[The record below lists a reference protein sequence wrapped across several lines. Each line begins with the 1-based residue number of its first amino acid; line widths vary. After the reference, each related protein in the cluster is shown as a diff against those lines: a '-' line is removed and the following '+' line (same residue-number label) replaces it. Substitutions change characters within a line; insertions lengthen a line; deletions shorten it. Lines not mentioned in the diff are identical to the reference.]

1 MQIPTL
7 FTTWVLVAS
16 TLATGG
22 LTLSITS
29 PGTSDIVQVGSPFTI
44 KWDTDYPG
52 KVDVTLLGGNNP
64 NTLQPC
70 GSLTGPGGI
79 SNVGSMQ
86 WDVSGHKPLDG
97 KPWDCTDAWNNAYGN
112 TIFGIRIQVL
122 GLEPVYYS
130 VPFKITP

>member
-1 MQIPTL
+1 
-7 FTTWVLVAS
+7 
-16 TLATGG
+16 
-22 LTLSITS
+22 
-29 PGTSDIVQVGSPFTI
+29 
-44 KWDTDYPG
+44 
-52 KVDVTLLGGNNP
+52 
-64 NTLQPC
+64 
-70 GSLTGPGGI
+70 
-79 SNVGSMQ
+79 MQ